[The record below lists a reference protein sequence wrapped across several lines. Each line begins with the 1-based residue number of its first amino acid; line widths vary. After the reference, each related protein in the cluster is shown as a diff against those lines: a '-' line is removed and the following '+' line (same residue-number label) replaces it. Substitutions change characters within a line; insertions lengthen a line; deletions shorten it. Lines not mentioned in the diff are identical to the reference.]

1 MPHNP
6 DHCTPL
12 KYQYVSNVTLAC
24 EDIEHFEEHKVMLAV
39 WDSIFQNW
47 ENTRHPLARH
57 HLSQKPVNFYSEHSL
72 EEFSKVWRWTA
83 RLRRRLRWSS
93 WITSNQLGST
103 DNLARKCGVVLAG
116 RATTQTIAR
125 RHIMRSSTGHCLF
138 VFDRLILLDV
148 SFYHLVNNCYRQVG
162 RCGTSQPPQ
171 SYPCDRGG
179 TQHGWKHGDAG
190 ANGPVGKTTNQHNL
204 QDSPGTFRASSEAL
218 RWRYI

>member
-1 MPHNP
+1 MEGWCAAAWLYPSPSSPSCRRWSTISGH
-6 DHCTPL
+6 
-12 KYQYVSNVTLAC
+12 V
-24 EDIEHFEEHKVMLAV
+24 
-39 WDSIFQNW
+39 
-47 ENTRHPLARH
+47 
-57 HLSQKPVNFYSEHSL
+57 
-72 EEFSKVWRWTA
+72 RWTA

-148 SFYHLVNNCYRQVG
+148 GFYQHVNNCSRQVG

-179 TQHGWKHGDAG
+179 TQHG
-190 ANGPVGKTTNQHNL
+190 
-204 QDSPGTFRASSEAL
+204 
-218 RWRYI
+218 